1 MAVSTLIYSV
11 QTDEIKQQSLVEQ
24 DRRQVY
30 GAIILVAIAIGPGVF
45 LVENL
50 IGTVAWRSFLA
61 EALSLCLYAAVAVW
75 YGLRRRPKVAW
86 RVALAV
92 YVIGLGIM
100 GLVDYLT
107 KQGQSVLLVD
117 STLTSESILFWI
129 GSLMVC
135 FVPLLGWVVW
145 RYPHEMRQVGLYFG
159 LSRSHLLRYIGGGL
173 GIGFLVCLHF
183 WLTTRTIGM
192 EMDVKPWPYM
202 AWQFFYEIGPQ
213 SLPEEL
219 FIRGVVFNELYFGR
233 SWNFWIAALATSGL
247 ELLSLLVKQ
256 DYSTDVIMIV
266 GVIFYTVVSSVAS
279 AGLFRWSRNVI
290 PGYVNNVFFGVVS
303 MFR

>member
-75 YGLRRRPKVAW
+75 YGLRHRPKVAW

-100 GLVDYLT
+100 GLVDYLA

-117 STLTSESILFWI
+117 STLTGESILFWI

-145 RYPHEMRQVGLYFG
+145 RYPREMRQVGLYFG
-159 LSRSHLLRYIGGGL
+159 LSRSRLLRYIGGGL

-183 WLTTRTIGM
+183 WLTTRAIGM

-219 FIRGVVFNELYFGR
+219 FMRGVVFNELYFGR